1 MSQKLANIRAALYTV
16 AGMIGAVAVAHG
28 IIKQEQLALYLPIIP
43 ALFALVIAI
52 INVRSNTTI
61 EMEPHPDV
69 TDALNRIE
77 EKLDTPPAAPEP
89 AAPEPAAPEPAAP
102 DMGDHYDPG
111 AEADLIA
118 GYNPRHA
125 GNSEG

>member
-1 MSQKLANIRAALYTV
+1 MSQKLANLRAALYTI
-16 AGMIGAVAVAHG
+16 AGLIGAVAVAHG

-52 INVRSNTTI
+52 INVRSNTAI

-69 TDALNRIE
+69 TDALSRIE
-77 EKLDTPPAAPEP
+77 EKLDTQPAEP
-89 AAPEPAAPEPAAP
+89 APPAP
-102 DMGDHYDPG
+102 DMGDHYNPT

-118 GYNPRHA
+118 GYTPRHA
-125 GNSEG
+125 GTSEG

>member
-16 AGMIGAVAVAHG
+16 AGLIGAVAVAHG

-89 AAPEPAAPEPAAP
+89 AAP

>member
-1 MSQKLANIRAALYTV
+1 MSQKLANLRAALYTI
-16 AGMIGAVAVAHG
+16 AGLIGAVAVAHG

-43 ALFALVIAI
+43 ALFALAVAI

-69 TDALNRIE
+69 TDALSRIE
-77 EKLDTPPAAPEP
+77 KKLDTPPAAP
-89 AAPEPAAPEPAAP
+89 APPAP
-102 DMGDHYDPG
+102 DMGDHYDPT
-111 AEADLIA
+111 AETDLIA

-125 GNSEG
+125 GTSEG

>member
-1 MSQKLANIRAALYTV
+1 MSQKLANLRAALYTI
-16 AGMIGAVAVAHG
+16 AGLIGAVAVANG

-43 ALFALVIAI
+43 ALFALVVAI

-69 TDALNRIE
+69 TDALSRIE
-77 EKLDTPPAAPEP
+77 EKLDTPPAEP
-89 AAPEPAAPEPAAP
+89 APPAP
-102 DMGDHYDPG
+102 DMGDHYDPT
-111 AEADLIA
+111 AETDLIA

-125 GNSEG
+125 GTNEG

>member
-1 MSQKLANIRAALYTV
+1 MSQKLANLRTALYTI
-16 AGMIGAVAVAHG
+16 AGLIGAVAVAHG

-43 ALFALVIAI
+43 ALFALVVAI

-69 TDALNRIE
+69 TDALSRIE
-77 EKLDTPPAAPEP
+77 EKLDTPPAAP
-89 AAPEPAAPEPAAP
+89 
-102 DMGDHYDPG
+102 DMGDHYNPT

-118 GYNPRHA
+118 GYTPRHA
-125 GNSEG
+125 GTSKG

>member
-1 MSQKLANIRAALYTV
+1 MSQKLANLRAALYTI
-16 AGMIGAVAVAHG
+16 AGLIGAVAVAHG

-43 ALFALVIAI
+43 ALFALAVAI

-69 TDALNRIE
+69 TDALSRIE
-77 EKLDTPPAAPEP
+77 EKLDTPHPAPET
-89 AAPEPAAPEPAAP
+89 PAAP
-102 DMGDHYDPG
+102 DMGDHYNPT

-125 GNSEG
+125 GTSEG